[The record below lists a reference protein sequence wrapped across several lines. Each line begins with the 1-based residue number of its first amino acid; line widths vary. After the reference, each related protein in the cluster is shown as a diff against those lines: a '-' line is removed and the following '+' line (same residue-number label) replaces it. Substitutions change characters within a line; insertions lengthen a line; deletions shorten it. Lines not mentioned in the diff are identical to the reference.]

1 MAELIHIVCP
11 ACAAVNRVDTGRLGA
26 TPRCGKCGGDLFA
39 GHPPALTSATF
50 DTHLERND
58 IPLVVDFWAAWC
70 GPCRMMEPA
79 YERAAAQLEPRVRL
93 AKLDTESE
101 PVIASRY
108 GIQSIPTTIIFRGG
122 QEVARQSGAMD
133 LGTLTGWIGRY
144 V

>member
-11 ACAAVNRVDTGRLGA
+11 ACAAVNRVDAGRLSA
-26 TPRCGKCGGDLFA
+26 TPRCGKCGTNLFA
-39 GHPPALTSATF
+39 GHPLALTSTTF